1 LNTRYDGGEIH
12 SHKEETVSK
21 DPEHTWGHTIAFGEE
36 YYQNAAELLRE
47 VRGEA
52 DNITEVSQIA
62 ADALRA
68 GNKVY
73 ANIVIGHMPGA
84 ELANDR
90 EGNPAMF
97 EFCPD
102 DPGNP
107 EHYNAMK
114 QGDVLLT
121 NHVAESVKE
130 MRDRGV
136 YVVVFTTCYVN
147 NRNAPPG
154 KVLPNPND
162 WMPEDVATRVIDSHI
177 PWEQGLVHAPEIPE
191 FALCPGSANATNSI
205 HWMITAE
212 VANVLA
218 TGQPADGA
226 KAREY
231 VDILLSRIE
240 DFHAREMAR
249 VDEIAVTIAK
259 RIISG
264 GYYFVRSRNPGVQS
278 ESNGVAQ
285 GPMFT
290 NAFQPRKDGNRDTFL
305 IAAVSADDPQ
315 EIAWAE
321 EARANGNYVVGI
333 GPSHCQRLPELCD
346 VFFDDRCD
354 EPAGVLEIPGRDDK
368 ICPATGTL
376 NNIIMWMLTAQFV
389 DEMCRRGA
397 VPYFW
402 MGFYRNGRP
411 YNDVMRPFF
420 LERGY

>member
-1 LNTRYDGGEIH
+1 MR
-12 SHKEETVSK
+12 K

-36 YYQNAAELLRE
+36 YYRNAVKLLRE

-52 DNITEVSQIA
+52 QNITEVSQIA
-62 ADALRA
+62 TDALRA
-68 GNKVY
+68 GNRVY
-73 ANIVIGHMPGA
+73 ANIVIGHMPGY
-84 ELANDR
+84 ELVNDR

-97 EFCPD
+97 EFCSD
-102 DPGNP
+102 DGGDP
-107 EHYNAMK
+107 EHYKEMK
-114 QGDVLLT
+114 KGDVFLT
-121 NHVAESVKE
+121 NSVSETVKDA
-130 MRDRGV
+130 RDKGV
-136 YVVVFTTCYVN
+136 YVAVFTTCYVN

-191 FALCPGSANATNSI
+191 FAICPGSANATNTI

-212 VANVLA
+212 VANALA
-218 TGQPADGA
+218 TGKPADEA
-226 KAREY
+226 KGREY
-231 VDILLSRIE
+231 VDLLLSRIE
-240 DFHAREMAR
+240 DFHAKEMDR
-249 VDEIAVTIAK
+249 VGEIAATIAK
-259 RIISG
+259 RLISG
-264 GYYFVRSRNPGVQS
+264 GHFFVRSRNQGVRS
-278 ESNGVAQ
+278 EANGVAQ

-290 NAFQPRKDGNRDTFL
+290 NAFEPREDGDRDVFL

-321 EARANGNYVVGI
+321 EAKANGNYLVGI
-333 GPSHCQRLPELCD
+333 GPSHSQRLSELCD

-354 EPAGVLEIPGRDDK
+354 EPAGVLDIPGRDEK

-376 NNIIMWMLTAQFV
+376 NNIIMWILTAQFV

-402 MGFYRNGRP
+402 MGFYRSGRD
-411 YNDVMRPFF
+411 YNDVMRPFC